1 MTLSK
6 PNKSTSFPL
15 LEVVVTARPSWARV
29 SSIVSSYIKIAGAS
43 RIRVSL
49 VGPSVS
55 RRYGDIS
62 SQIPTEI
69 ILNRFSTLH
78 ESDSLT
84 DVGLSCIEGA
94 ESLIRHWASNR
105 PDCVLVIADRTETL
119 GVSMAA
125 TLMQIPLIHLQG
137 GEVSGSIDDKV
148 RDINSKAADLHLTTN
163 AETKARLVS
172 MLESEANIRV
182 VGCPSLDLVLET
194 LNSPLKLSNSNEI
207 TGVGSEFDLRSRYC
221 VILFHPDTLNAQDNR
236 IWTQA
241 IFDLIESR
249 RDFNWFWFWPNPDH
263 GSDEISK
270 MIRTRRESSQLKSVR
285 FVINTLP
292 KWFIEI
298 AVKAEL
304 IIGNSSFG
312 IRESS
317 FIPKNTLNLGSRQD
331 KRQRA
336 DNVKDVK
343 QPSEL
348 IQSFNSLTQINKP
361 IARSLVYGQGN
372 SGQLAA
378 EAIIDWMPKLKIEKR
393 HA

>member
-1 MTLSK
+1 MTVSES
-6 PNKSTSFPL
+6 NKSTSFPL

-55 RRYGDIS
+55 RRYGDVS
-62 SQIPTEI
+62 SQIPNDI
-69 ILNRFSTLH
+69 ILNKFSTLH

-84 DVGLSCIEGA
+84 DVGLSCVEGA
-94 ESLIRHWASNR
+94 ESLIRHWNSNR

-163 AETKARLVS
+163 AGTKDRLLS
-172 MLESEANIRV
+172 MLENEAEIEV
-182 VGCPSLDLVLET
+182 IGCPSLDIVLKT
-194 LNSPLKLSNSNEI
+194 LNSPRTLKNSFEI
-207 TGVGSEFDLRSRYC
+207 SGVGHEFELSERFCL
-221 VILFHPDTLNAQDNR
+221 ILFHPDTLQNDENKY
-236 IWTQA
+236 WVKA
-241 IFDLIESR
+241 IFELIESHSEI
-249 RDFNWFWFWPNPDH
+249 NWFWFWPNPDY

-270 MIRTRRESSQLKSVR
+270 MIRTGRELGNLRKVR
-285 FVINTLP
+285 FVINVEP
-292 KWFIEI
+292 SKFVEI
-298 AVKAEL
+298 ASQSQA

-317 FIPKNTLNLGSRQD
+317 FIPKLSINLGSRQD
-331 KRQRA
+331 RRQRA
-336 DNVKDVK
+336 ANVIDVTDPTNLVNVFK
-343 QPSEL
+343 
-348 IQSFNSLTQINKP
+348 NSLKIDESLTRSFLYGDGDSGVRAANV
-361 IARSLVYGQGN
+361 IANWSPR
-372 SGQLAA
+372 
-378 EAIIDWMPKLKIEKR
+378 IKR
-393 HA
+393 NMI

>member
-1 MTLSK
+1 MTISES
-6 PNKSTSFPL
+6 NKSTSFPL

-29 SSIVSSYIKIAGAS
+29 SSIVSSYIKIAGAN

-55 RRYGDIS
+55 RRYGDVS
-62 SQIPTEI
+62 SQVPTEI

-84 DVGLSCIEGA
+84 DVGLSCVEGA
-94 ESLIRHWASNR
+94 ESLIRHWNSNR

-163 AETKARLVS
+163 AGTKDRLLS
-172 MLESEANIRV
+172 MLENEAEIEV
-182 VGCPSLDLVLET
+182 IGCPSLDIVLKT
-194 LNSPLKLSNSNEI
+194 LNSPRTLKNSCEI
-207 TGVGSEFDLRSRYC
+207 SGVGHEFELSERFCL
-221 VILFHPDTLNAQDNR
+221 VLFHPDTLQSDENKYWVKAL
-236 IWTQA
+236 
-241 IFDLIESR
+241 FKLIEAHSE
-249 RDFNWFWFWPNPDH
+249 FNWFWFWPNPDY

-270 MIRTRRESSQLKSVR
+270 MIRMGRELGNLRRVR
-285 FVINTLP
+285 FVINVEP
-292 KWFIEI
+292 SKFVEI
-298 AVKAEL
+298 ASQSQA

-317 FIPKNTLNLGSRQD
+317 FIPKLSINLGSRQD
-331 KRQRA
+331 GRQRA
-336 DNVKDVK
+336 SNVIDVTDPTNLVNVFK
-343 QPSEL
+343 
-348 IQSFNSLTQINKP
+348 NSLKIDESLT
-361 IARSLVYGQGN
+361 RSFLYGDGN
-372 SGQLAA
+372 SGVRAA
-378 EAIIDWMPKLKIEKR
+378 NVIANWSPRIKR
-393 HA
+393 NMI

>member
-1 MTLSK
+1 MTVSES
-6 PNKSTSFPL
+6 NKSTSFPL

-55 RRYGDIS
+55 RRYGDVS

-84 DVGLSCIEGA
+84 DVGLSCVEGA
-94 ESLIRHWASNR
+94 ESLIRHWNSNR

-172 MLESEANIRV
+172 MLESEDNIHI
-182 VGCPSLDLVLET
+182 VGCPSLDIVLKT
-194 LNSPLKLSNSNEI
+194 LNSPLSIKSSHEI
-207 TGVGSEFDLRSRYC
+207 PGVGHKFELVNKYSL
-221 VILFHPDTLNAQDNR
+221 IIFHPDTLNVDDNESWVR
-236 IWTQA
+236 A
-241 IFDLIESR
+241 IFNLIEAR
-249 RDFNWFWFWPNPDH
+249 KEHNWIWFWPNPDH

-270 MIRTRRESSQLKSVR
+270 MIRIKRESDELQNVR

-292 KWFIEI
+292 EIFIKI
-298 AVKAEL
+298 AHNSEL

-317 FIPKNTLNLGSRQD
+317 FLPKRAMNLGSRQD
-331 KRQRA
+331 GRGRA
-336 DNVKDVK
+336 QNVTDVK
-343 QPSEL
+343 NPKQLILEFDRLMSERFL
-348 IQSFNSLTQINKP
+348 IPRSNMYGDGLTGERAAKL
-361 IARSLVYGQGN
+361 IAS
-372 SGQLAA
+372 
-378 EAIIDWMPKLKIEKR
+378 WTPKLKLRK
-393 HA
+393 

>member
-1 MTLSK
+1 MTVSES
-6 PNKSTSFPL
+6 NKSTSFPL

-55 RRYGDIS
+55 RRYGDVS

-84 DVGLSCIEGA
+84 DVGLSCVEGA
-94 ESLIRHWASNR
+94 ESLVRHWSSNR

-163 AETKARLVS
+163 AGTKDRLLS
-172 MLESEANIRV
+172 MLENETEIEV
-182 VGCPSLDLVLET
+182 IGCPSLDIVLKT
-194 LNSPLKLSNSNEI
+194 LNSPRTLKNSCEI
-207 TGVGSEFDLRSRYC
+207 SGVGHEFELSERFC
-221 VILFHPDTLNAQDNR
+221 IVLFHPDTLQSDENKYWVKAL
-236 IWTQA
+236 
-241 IFDLIESR
+241 FKLIEAHSEI
-249 RDFNWFWFWPNPDH
+249 NWFWFWPNPDY

-270 MIRTRRESSQLKSVR
+270 MIRMGRELGNLRRVR
-285 FVINTLP
+285 FVINVEP
-292 KWFIEI
+292 SKFVEI
-298 AVKAEL
+298 ASQSQA

-317 FIPKNTLNLGSRQD
+317 FIPKLSINLGRRQD
-331 KRQRA
+331 GRQRA
-336 DNVKDVK
+336 SNVIDVTDPTNLVNVFK
-343 QPSEL
+343 
-348 IQSFNSLTQINKP
+348 NSLKIDESLT
-361 IARSLVYGQGN
+361 RSFLYGDGN
-372 SGQLAA
+372 SGVRAA
-378 EAIIDWMPKLKIEKR
+378 NVIANWRPRIKR
-393 HA
+393 NMI